1 MSRDNHHLLR
11 TQDLLREAQQGRRDA
26 LETLLARYRPRLER
40 WASGRLPRNAR
51 SLLDTGDLV
60 QETLLRALETIG
72 SIGARH
78 PGSFEAY
85 VRHAVLNR
93 IRDQIRWA
101 RRRGDGNLESLVDP
115 TPSPLEEA
123 IGSDVVRRYEE
134 GMSLLS
140 EDERQ
145 ILHLRIEL
153 DMGYEDIAAMTDRP
167 SADAARMAIQRS
179 LHKLAIAM
187 RKVSS
192 PGHSRPGPAA

>member
-1 MSRDNHHLLR
+1 MSRDRPHLLR
-11 TQDLLREAQQGRRDA
+11 TQELLREAQQGRREA
-26 LETLLARYRPRLER
+26 LEELLARYRPRLER

-60 QETLLRALETIG
+60 QETLLRALEGIG
-72 SIGARH
+72 SIGARN

-101 RRRGDGNLESLVDP
+101 RRRGQGELDAASLAHP
-115 TPSPLEEA
+115 GPSPLEEA
-123 IGSDVVRRYEE
+123 IGGDVVRRYEE
-134 GMSLLS
+134 GMSLLPD
-140 EDERQ
+140 DERQ

-153 DMGYEDIAAMTDRP
+153 DMSYEDIAAMTEKP

-192 PGHSRPGPAA
+192 PGYSR